1 VLFYAHFSRLH
12 FYLKTRSEAPQSA
25 SNNPPDSQGD
35 GGRRSRDLRP
45 PEANRMNAP
54 FRFGHHEAK
63 NSENERIRFAKR
75 NEGFRIAGRKP
86 LKSLGAANH
95 DFAGSFVFKGL
106 SAHVLP
112 LPADR
117 GR

>member
-1 VLFYAHFSRLH
+1 VLFCAHFSRLG

-25 SNNPPDSQGD
+25 SNKPQGD

-75 NEGFRIAGRKP
+75 NEGFAF
-86 LKSLGAANH
+86 LVVSHWNH
-95 DFAGSFVFKGL
+95 
-106 SAHVLP
+106 
-112 LPADR
+112 
-117 GR
+117 